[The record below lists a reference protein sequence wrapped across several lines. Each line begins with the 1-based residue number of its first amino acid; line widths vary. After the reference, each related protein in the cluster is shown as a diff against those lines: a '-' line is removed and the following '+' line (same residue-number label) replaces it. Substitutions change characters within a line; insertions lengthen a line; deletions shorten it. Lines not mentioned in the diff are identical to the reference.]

1 VLVDT
6 GHASGPSLCLTTG
19 AGVTSPLNRGGA
31 GENLLAAFNPPGGPA
46 EQRRTDT
53 DPRGGSRRGL
63 RGCWSCS
70 ARALT
75 TDVTPSDRPG
85 RFCALLSIRHS
96 NGPIFL
102 GFCRYY
108 YFGIRG
114 AKMGRENPEFWRLQA
129 EDAKKASK
137 PEIAR
142 QYERIAKIIE
152 ERLNDLDKRAP
163 AASDLRKL
171 SMRKKQPGLK
181 SA

>member
-1 VLVDT
+1 MTSRRFPPPWHADKIRGGYVVRD
-6 GHASGPSLCLTTG
+6 ASGQ
-19 AGVTSPLNRGGA
+19 A
-31 GENLLAAFNPPGGPA
+31 LAYLYSRDNDA
-46 EQRRTDT
+46 EARQAKAIRRTK
-53 DPRGGSRRGL
+53 RGGSPPTSR
-63 RGCWSCS
+63 SCRS
-70 ARALT
+70 CLGRASS

-137 PEIAR
+137 PEMAR

-152 ERLNDLDKRAP
+152 ERLNDLEKRAP